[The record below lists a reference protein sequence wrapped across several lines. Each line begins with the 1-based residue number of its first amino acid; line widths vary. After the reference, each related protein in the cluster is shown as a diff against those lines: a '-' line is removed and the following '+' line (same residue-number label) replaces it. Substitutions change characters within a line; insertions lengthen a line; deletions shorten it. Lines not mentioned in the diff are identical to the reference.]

1 MSLKKKIQKLLGSL
15 YDYQQDALASAEK
28 EKKGIICMPTGTGKT
43 RIQAALIA
51 LSIIKNKGKHKLY
64 VINAPRIMLSYQLL
78 KEVYT
83 FLTIA
88 GIDARYM
95 SVHSGGAADM
105 QDLEKI
111 RQDANESE
119 GHSLK
124 YAEIASGTST
134 TLIREFADIAEKQ
147 DLPLIFFS
155 TYNSAG
161 RIDDAIPEKSI
172 EAVVND
178 EAHYLVQEQFYDIIH
193 ILKSKRCYFF
203 TATTRETPSATG
215 RGMNNKEAYGD
226 IIYLMT
232 PRTAIERGKM
242 VRPRIMFVSSTGD
255 IAYNSDDFRT
265 SLGKIIYESFRQHS
279 YAIGYSKPKMLVT
292 VKGTADIKS
301 FFESKEYAM
310 LIKNGTM
317 IYAVASDEKVG
328 NDINGQKVNRREF
341 LNRLKADGADRT
353 KEIIILHYDILAEGI
368 DVPGITGILPL
379 RTLLKAK
386 FLQTYGRAA
395 RLDIEDRSRLET
407 GEISTDDL
415 DSFNKPY
422 AWVIVPTIIHE
433 DADSKEHIGN
443 LITELRDYGFK
454 PSEDIIATS
463 TPTGLPTVE
472 GPEALNEIKKKCPN
486 IGRYIEQ
493 VEASYEEERI
503 ARLSKLELLK
513 EQLSAQK

>member
-1 MSLKKKIQKLLGSL
+1 MSIKKKVTKLLGCL
-15 YDYQQDALASAEK
+15 YDYQQDALMATEK
-28 EKKGIICMPTGTGKT
+28 NKKGIICMPTGTGKT
-43 RIQAALIA
+43 RIQAALLA
-51 LSIIKNKGKHKLY
+51 LSIIKSKGKHKIY

-83 FLTIA
+83 FLTMA

-95 SVHSGGAADM
+95 SVHSGGSADM

-111 RQDANESE
+111 RQEANESE
-119 GHSLK
+119 GYSLK
-124 YAEIASGTST
+124 FAEFASGTST
-134 TLIREFADIAEKQ
+134 TLIREFAETAERQ
-147 DLPLIFFS
+147 SLPLIFFS

-161 RIDDAIPEKSI
+161 RIDEAIPEKDI

-203 TATTRETPSATG
+203 TATTRDTPSASG
-215 RGMNNKEAYGD
+215 RGMNNIDSYGD

-232 PRTAIERGKM
+232 PRQAIERGKM
-242 VRPRIMFVSSTGD
+242 VRPRIMFVSSTGE
-255 IAYNSDDFRT
+255 IRYNSDDFQT
-265 SLGKIIYESFRQHS
+265 SFGKIIFEAFRQHS
-279 YAIGYSKPKMLVT
+279 YAIGFAKPKMLVT
-292 VKGTADIKS
+292 VKGTSDIKR
-301 FFESKEYAM
+301 FFDSKEYAQ

-317 IYAVASDEKVG
+317 IYAVASNEDIG
-328 NDINGQKVNRREF
+328 NNINGVKVSRRDF
-341 LNRLKADGADRT
+341 LNRLKKDGADRH

-379 RTLLKAK
+379 RTLQKAK

-395 RLDIEDRSRLET
+395 RLDVEDRKNLEE
-407 GEISTDDL
+407 GEIGVHDL
-415 DSFNKPY
+415 DGFNKPY

-454 PSEDIIATS
+454 PSEDIITTS
-463 TPTGLPTVE
+463 TPTGLPDVK
-472 GPEALNEIKKKCPN
+472 GPDALNEIKKKCPN
-486 IGRYIEQ
+486 IGRYIEK

-503 ARLSKLELLK
+503 AKLSKFELLK
-513 EQLSAQK
+513 EKL

>member
-1 MSLKKKIQKLLGSL
+1 MSLKKKIEKLLTCL
-15 YDYQQDALASAEK
+15 YDYQQDALMSTEK
-28 EKKGIICMPTGTGKT
+28 NKKGIICMPTGTGKT
-43 RIQAALIA
+43 RIQAALLA
-51 LSIIKNKGKHKLY
+51 LSIIRSKGKHKIY

-83 FLTIA
+83 FLTMA

-95 SVHSGGAADM
+95 SVHSGGSADM

-111 RQDANESE
+111 RQDANDSE
-119 GHSLK
+119 GYSLK
-124 YAEIASGTST
+124 FAEFASGTST
-134 TLIREFADIAEKQ
+134 TLIREFAETAQRQ

-161 RIDDAIPEKSI
+161 RIDEAIPEKEI

-203 TATTRETPSATG
+203 TATTRETPSETG
-215 RGMNNKEAYGD
+215 RGMNNKDSYGE

-232 PRTAIERGKM
+232 PREAIERGKM
-242 VRPRIMFVSSTGD
+242 VRPRIMFVSSSGE
-255 IAYNSDDFRT
+255 IRYNSDDFQT
-265 SLGKIIYESFRQHS
+265 SLGKIIFESFRQHS
-279 YAIGYSKPKMLVT
+279 YAIGFSKAKMLVT
-292 VKGTADIKS
+292 VKGTSDIKR
-301 FFESKEYAM
+301 FFESVEYAQ
-310 LIKNGTM
+310 LVKNGTLV
-317 IYAVASDEKVG
+317 YAVASDEKIG
-328 NDINGQKVNRREF
+328 NNINGLKVSRREF
-341 LNRLKADGADRT
+341 LNRLKIDGADRT

-379 RTLLKAK
+379 RTLMKAK

-395 RLDIEDRSRLET
+395 RLDLEDRKKLEDS
-407 GEISTDDL
+407 EIGVHDL
-415 DSFNKPY
+415 HLFNKPY
-422 AWVIVPTIIHE
+422 AWVIIPTIIHE

-454 PSEDIIATS
+454 PSEDILTTS
-463 TPTGLPTVE
+463 TPTGLPTVD
-472 GPEALNEIKKKCPN
+472 GPDALNEIKKKCPN
-486 IGRYIEQ
+486 IGRYIER

-503 ARLSKLELLK
+503 AKLSKIELLREK
-513 EQLSAQK
+513 LA

>member
-1 MSLKKKIQKLLGSL
+1 MSLKKKIQKLLSCL
-15 YDYQQDALASAEK
+15 YDYQQDALMSTEK
-28 EKKGIICMPTGTGKT
+28 SKKGIICMPTGTGKT
-43 RIQAALIA
+43 RIQAALLA
-51 LSIIKNKGKHKLY
+51 LSIIRSKGKHKIY

-83 FLTIA
+83 FLTMA

-95 SVHSGGAADM
+95 SVHSGGSADM

-111 RQDANESE
+111 RQDANDSE
-119 GHSLK
+119 GYSLK
-124 YAEIASGTST
+124 FAEFASGTST
-134 TLIREFADIAEKQ
+134 TLIREFAETAQRQ

-161 RIDDAIPEKSI
+161 RIDEAIPEKEI

-203 TATTRETPSATG
+203 TATTRETPSETG
-215 RGMNNKEAYGD
+215 RGMNNKDSYGE

-232 PRTAIERGKM
+232 PREAIDRGKM
-242 VRPRIMFVSSTGD
+242 ARPRVMFVSSSGD
-255 IAYNSDDFRT
+255 IRYNSDDFQT
-265 SLGKIIYESFRQHS
+265 SLGKIIFESFRQHS
-279 YAIGYSKPKMLVT
+279 YAIGFSKAKMLVT
-292 VKGTADIKS
+292 VKGTSDIKR
-301 FFESKEYAM
+301 FFESVEYAQ
-310 LIKNGTM
+310 LVKNGTL

-328 NDINGQKVNRREF
+328 NNINGVKVSRREF
-341 LNRLKADGADRT
+341 LNRLKIDGADRT

-379 RTLLKAK
+379 RTLMKAK

-395 RLDIEDRSRLET
+395 RLDIEDRRKLED
-407 GEISTDDL
+407 GEMGVHDL
-415 DSFNKPY
+415 NLFNKPY

-443 LITELRDYGFK
+443 LITELRDYGFN
-454 PSEDIIATS
+454 PSEDILTTS
-463 TPTGLPTVE
+463 TPSGLPTVD
-472 GPEALNEIKKKCPN
+472 GPDALNEIKKKCPN
-486 IGRYIEQ
+486 IGRYIEK

-503 ARLSKLELLK
+503 AKLSHIDLLK
-513 EQLSAQK
+513 EKLAAK